1 MPEAPLPHDET
12 SSWQP
17 VGQPVWQP
25 SSQRVATAAMT
36 RFRTQLGERHG
47 VALPDFG
54 ALHRFS
60 IGQPGDF
67 WSALFDFTGVVG
79 DKGERA
85 FIDAADMR
93 DARFFPDAS
102 LNIVDTMLARD
113 DDSAALL
120 FAREDGVRSTT
131 TWRELKAS
139 VEHMAY
145 ALTKAGVEKGDVV
158 AAWLPNIPQA
168 YITAMA
174 AASIGAIYTSTSP
187 DFGVGGVLDR
197 FGQVAPKVLVAA
209 DGYIYGGK
217 SHDCLERLREIRAG
231 LPTVRKVVVVPYL
244 SDAPDLHGVAGAVR
258 WPEFVDV
265 VGKAVPKRL
274 PFDTPLYVL
283 YSSGTTGVPKCI
295 VHRAGGILLTLLKE
309 HQLHCD
315 ISPGDRVFYF
325 TTTGWMM
332 WNWLAGAL
340 ASQATIVV
348 YDGSP
353 VHPASGS
360 LFDLI
365 DELGITLFGTSAK
378 FIDTAR
384 RAGLTPDATHGLET
398 LRTITSTGSPLS
410 PENFDYIYENVK
422 SDVHLASISGGTDI
436 CGCFVLGDPTRP
448 VYRGEIQGPALGMA
462 VDVFDE
468 TATPTPVG
476 VTGELVCTKPFPS
489 MPLRFWADDDGTRYE
504 NAYFADYPGVW
515 RHGDWLARTSH
526 DGFIITGRS
535 DATLN
540 PGGVRIGT
548 AEIYRQV
555 EQLPE
560 IAESVVIGQEV
571 EGDVRVVLFVKLA
584 DDATLDD
591 ELQAKIK
598 SAIRT
603 NCSPRHV
610 PARIVAVPDVPRTRS
625 GKIVELAVRDVVA
638 GRPVKN
644 LEALANP
651 ESLDAFKDRPELT

>member
-1 MPEAPLPHDET
+1 MPDEPLPDDET
-12 SSWQP
+12 PSWQP
-17 VGQPVWQP
+17 SPD
-25 SSQRVATAAMT
+25 RVAAAAMT
-36 RFRTQLGERHG
+36 RFRTEVAQRDG
-47 VALPDFG
+47 VPLPDFA

-60 IGQPGDF
+60 IDRPGDF
-67 WSALFDFTGVVG
+67 WSALFDFAGVVG
-79 DKGERA
+79 DKGERT
-85 FIDAADMR
+85 FVDATDMR

-102 LNIVDTMLARD
+102 LNIVETMLARD
-113 DDSAALL
+113 DDTPAML
-120 FAREDGVRSTT
+120 FAREDGVRSTI
-131 TWRELKAS
+131 TWRELKAT
-139 VEHMAY
+139 VEHAAY
-145 ALTKAGVEKGDVV
+145 ALSEAGVERGDVV

-168 YITAMA
+168 YVTAMA

-209 DGYIYGGK
+209 DGYVYGGK
-217 SHDCLERLREIRAG
+217 SHDCIERLREIRAG
-231 LPTVRKVVVVPYL
+231 LPSVRKVVVVPYL
-244 SDAPDLHGVAGAVR
+244 ADAPDLDGIADAVR

-265 VGKAVPKRL
+265 AGKTSPVRL
-274 PFDTPLYVL
+274 PFDTALYVL

-315 ISPGDRVFYF
+315 ILPGDRVFYF

-353 VHPASGS
+353 VHPATSS
-360 LFDLI
+360 LFDLV

-378 FIDTAR
+378 FLDTAR
-384 RAGLTPDATHGLET
+384 RASLTPKATHRLGT
-398 LRTITSTGSPLS
+398 LRTVTSTGSPLI
-410 PENFDYIYENVK
+410 PENFDYVYEKVK

-462 VDVFDE
+462 VEVFDE
-468 TATPTPVG
+468 NGRPAPVG
-476 VTGELVCTKPFPS
+476 ATGELVCTRPFPS
-489 MPLRFWADDDGTRYE
+489 MPLRFWADDDGSRYR

-515 RHGDWLARTSH
+515 RHGDWLARTPH
-526 DGFIITGRS
+526 DGFVITGRS

-571 EGDVRVVLFVKLA
+571 DGDVRVVLFVKLA
-584 DDATLDD
+584 DATSLDD
-591 ELQAKIK
+591 ELQTKIK
-598 SAIRT
+598 SMIRT

-625 GKIVELAVRDVVA
+625 GKLVELAVRDVVA
-638 GRPVKN
+638 GRSVKN
-644 LEALANP
+644 IEALANP
-651 ESLDAFKDRPELT
+651 ESLGYFKDRPELS

>member
-1 MPEAPLPHDET
+1 VSDTTQVAEQPLWMP
-12 SSWQP
+12 
-17 VGQPVWQP
+17 
-25 SSQRVATAAMT
+25 SQQRASEAAMT
-36 RFRTQLGERHG
+36 RFGELLGQRHG
-47 VALPDFG
+47 VELDDYV

-60 IGQPGDF
+60 IEHPGDF
-67 WSALFDFTGVVG
+67 WSALWDFTGVVG
-79 DKGERA
+79 DKGERS
-85 FIDAADMR
+85 FVDATDMR
-93 DARFFPDAS
+93 AARFFPDAS
-102 LNIVDTMLARD
+102 LNVVEAMLARD
-113 DDSAALL
+113 DDTPALL

-131 TWRELKAS
+131 TWRELKAT
-139 VEHMAY
+139 VERAAF
-145 ALTKAGVEKGDVV
+145 ALTQVGVERGDVI

-168 YITAMA
+168 YVMAMA

-209 DGYIYGGK
+209 DGYVYGGK
-217 SHDCLERLREIRAG
+217 SHDCLDRLREIRAG
-231 LPTVRKVVVVPYL
+231 LPGLQRLVVVPYL
-244 SDAPDLHGVAGAVR
+244 NDAPALDGLGDAVL
-258 WPEFVDV
+258 WPDFIDV
-265 VGKAVPKRL
+265 EGKSSPTRL

-295 VHRAGGILLTLLKE
+295 VHRGPGILLTLLKE

-315 ISPGDRVFYF
+315 VRPGDRVFYF

-353 VHPASGS
+353 VHSHTDS
-360 LFDLI
+360 LFDLV
-365 DELGITLFGTSAK
+365 DEFGITLFGTSAK

-384 RAGLTPDATHGLET
+384 RSGLTPNTEQRLDS

-410 PENFDYIYENVK
+410 PENFDYVYENVK
-422 SDVHLASISGGTDI
+422 RDVHLASISGGTDI
-436 CGCFVLGDPTRP
+436 CGCFVLGDPTRA
-448 VYRGEIQGPALGMA
+448 VYRGEIQAPALGMA
-462 VDVFDE
+462 VEVFDE
-468 TATPTPVG
+468 TATPAPVG

-489 MPLRFWADDDGTRYE
+489 MPLCFWDDDDGSRYQ

-526 DGFIITGRS
+526 DGFVITGRS

-560 IAESVVIGQEV
+560 VAESVVIGQDV
-571 EGDVRVVLFVKLA
+571 EGDVRVVLFVKLVPEVE
-584 DDATLDD
+584 LDD
-591 ELQAKIK
+591 ELQAKIR
-598 SAIRT
+598 SVIRT

-625 GKIVELAVRDVVA
+625 GKLVELAVRDVVA
-638 GRPVKN
+638 GRPIKN
-644 LEALANP
+644 IEALANP
-651 ESLDAFKDRPELT
+651 ESLDFFKDRPELR

>member
-1 MPEAPLPHDET
+1 M
-12 SSWQP
+12 S
-17 VGQPVWQP
+17 
-25 SSQRVATAAMT
+25 
-36 RFRTQLGERHG
+36 RFREMLGQRRG
-47 VALPDFG
+47 VELDDYV

-60 IGQPGDF
+60 IEHPGDF
-67 WSALFDFTGVVG
+67 WSALWDFAGVVG
-79 DKGERA
+79 EKGERS
-85 FIDAADMR
+85 FVDAADMR
-93 DARFFPDAS
+93 AARFFPDAS
-102 LNIVDTMLARD
+102 LNVVETMLARD
-113 DDSAALL
+113 DDTPALL
-120 FAREDGVRSTT
+120 FVREDGMRSTT
-131 TWRELKAS
+131 TWRELKAI
-139 VEHMAY
+139 VDRAAF
-145 ALTKAGVEKGDVV
+145 ALAEAGVERGDVV

-168 YITAMA
+168 YVTAMA

-209 DGYIYGGK
+209 DGYVYGGK

-231 LPTVRKVVVVPYL
+231 LPSVRRVVVVPYL
-244 SDAPDLHGVAGAVR
+244 NDAPALDGVGDAVL
-258 WPEFVDV
+258 WPDFVDV
-265 VGKAVPKRL
+265 AGKISPTRL
-274 PFDTPLYVL
+274 PFDSPLYVL

-315 ISPGDRVFYF
+315 VRPGDRVFYF

-340 ASQATIVV
+340 ASEATIVV

-353 VHPASGS
+353 VHPHIGS
-360 LFDLI
+360 LFDLV
-365 DELGITLFGTSAK
+365 DEFGITLFGTSAK

-384 RAGLTPDATHGLET
+384 RSGLTPRTTHRLDS

-410 PENFDYIYENVK
+410 PENFDYVYENVK
-422 SDVHLASISGGTDI
+422 RDVHLASISGGTDI
-436 CGCFVLGDPTRP
+436 CGCFVLGDPIRA

-462 VDVFDE
+462 VEVFDE
-468 TATPTPVG
+468 TAAPAPVG
-476 VTGELVCTKPFPS
+476 VTGELVCTRPFPS
-489 MPLRFWADDDGTRYE
+489 MPLCFWDDDDGSRYQ

-526 DGFIITGRS
+526 DGFVITGRS

-560 IAESVVIGQEV
+560 VAESVVIGQDV

-584 DDATLDD
+584 PEVELDD
-591 ELQAKIK
+591 ELQAKIR
-598 SAIRT
+598 SVIRT

-625 GKIVELAVRDVVA
+625 GKLVELAVRDVVA
-638 GRPVKN
+638 GRPIKN
-644 LEALANP
+644 IEALANP
-651 ESLDAFKDRPELT
+651 ESLDSFKDRPELR